1 MVLREL
7 PAGPLRNPPAPISDK
22 LLHSDAPRRPM
33 ALSYP
38 NDCRYADSHE
48 YARAEGELVRIGIT
62 AFAVDQLGDIVFV
75 ELPEPGASL
84 SQGSSFGTV
93 ESVKAVEEVIAPISG
108 VIEARNEAVLASPE
122 ELQNDPY
129 GEGWLLLVR
138 PSDPTQLQGL
148 MDAATY
154 SVKVDGH

>member
-1 MVLREL
+1 
-7 PAGPLRNPPAPISDK
+7 
-22 LLHSDAPRRPM
+22 M

-38 NDCRYADSHE
+38 DDCRYADSHE
-48 YARAEGELVRIGIT
+48 YVRVEGELVRLGIS

-75 ELPEPGASL
+75 ELPEVGAAL
-84 SQGSSFGTV
+84 TQGTSFGSV
-93 ESVKAVEEVIAPISG
+93 ESVKAVEDVIAPISG
-108 VIEARNEAVLASPE
+108 TIEARNEAVLASPE

-138 PSDPTQLQGL
+138 PSDPAQLESL

-154 SVKVDGH
+154 SAKVDGH

>member
-1 MVLREL
+1 
-7 PAGPLRNPPAPISDK
+7 
-22 LLHSDAPRRPM
+22 M

-38 NDCRYADSHE
+38 DDCRYADSHE
-48 YARAEGELVRIGIT
+48 YARSEGELVRVGIS

-75 ELPEPGASL
+75 ELPEVGASL
-84 SQGSSFGTV
+84 SQGSSFGSV

-108 VIEARNEAVLASPE
+108 TIEARNEAVLASPE

-138 PSDPTQLQGL
+138 PSDPAQMQGL
-148 MDAATY
+148 MDATTY
-154 SVKVDGH
+154 SAKVDGH